1 MVLVYTGFYNLPLNI
16 IELIYSFDNTYHSI
30 FKQLLQT
37 RVFSEHSQFIC
48 FSCNTI
54 HNHTNHLIPSTYKYI
69 FKTKSCTIEMFI
81 CDNCLHEENFI
92 VEQVFDDIISRR
104 PYVFEDGEDFVNV
117 CNDMKNENKH
127 LLILYNTD
135 SDSDLESDDSY
146 NTDSDF

>member
-1 MVLVYTGFYNLPLNI
+1 MALIYTGFYNLPNNI
-16 IELIYSFDNTYHSI
+16 IELIYSFDNTYHFI

-37 RVFSEHSQFIC
+37 HVFSEYSQFIC
-48 FSCNTI
+48 SSCNII
-54 HNHTNHLIPSTYKYI
+54 HNQTNHLIPSTYFYK

-135 SDSDLESDDSY
+135 SDSDLESNDSY
-146 NTDSDF
+146 ETDSDF

>member
-1 MVLVYTGFYNLPLNI
+1 
-16 IELIYSFDNTYHSI
+16 
-30 FKQLLQT
+30 
-37 RVFSEHSQFIC
+37 
-48 FSCNTI
+48 
-54 HNHTNHLIPSTYKYI
+54 
-69 FKTKSCTIEMFI
+69 MFI

-135 SDSDLESDDSY
+135 SESDLESDDSY
-146 NTDSDF
+146 ETDSDF

>member
-1 MVLVYTGFYNLPLNI
+1 
-16 IELIYSFDNTYHSI
+16 
-30 FKQLLQT
+30 
-37 RVFSEHSQFIC
+37 
-48 FSCNTI
+48 
-54 HNHTNHLIPSTYKYI
+54 
-69 FKTKSCTIEMFI
+69 MFI
-81 CDNCLHEENFI
+81 CDNFLHEENFI

-146 NTDSDF
+146 ETDSDF

>member
-1 MVLVYTGFYNLPLNI
+1 
-16 IELIYSFDNTYHSI
+16 
-30 FKQLLQT
+30 
-37 RVFSEHSQFIC
+37 
-48 FSCNTI
+48 
-54 HNHTNHLIPSTYKYI
+54 
-69 FKTKSCTIEMFI
+69 MFI

-146 NTDSDF
+146 ETDSDF